1 MARHV
6 HEDALDDAEFE
17 QLLTGAKQLPTPW
30 NLEAMFVVL
39 ATGRLGL
46 RIGELAHAR
55 RSWVNFDTGLI
66 SIPSVEPCSKG
77 RDGGLCGYCRR
88 QTRRIAARDGSG
100 DLAALREE
108 YWQPKTTSAERAV
121 PFGFAARVE
130 NIIEAFFEF
139 HREVPFSVH
148 TARRRVKL
156 AAVVSS
162 LTRRIYPHCLRATA
176 ASKHAYR
183 GLNVPALQAMMGWA
197 KIETAE
203 KYIRLSGGRT
213 KAALNDIYDQGN

>member
-1 MARHV
+1 MPRHV

-17 QLLTGAKQLPTPW
+17 QLLDGAKQLRPPW

-46 RIGELAHAR
+46 RIGEVAHAR
-55 RSWVNFDTGLI
+55 RSWVNVKKGLL

-88 QTRRIAARDGSG
+88 QTRRIVDREDDGDVG
-100 DLAALREE
+100 ELRED
-108 YWQPKTTSAERAV
+108 YWQPKTASAERAV
-121 PFGFAARVE
+121 PFEFSERVE
-130 NIIEAFFEF
+130 HIVVAFFDF
-139 HREVPFSVH
+139 YDAVPFSVH

-156 AAVVSS
+156 AAYVSALS
-162 LTRRIYPHCLRATA
+162 RRIYPHCLRATA

-213 KAALNDIYDQGN
+213 KQALTEIYG